1 MTPDPPNREPDPP
14 ADQFTLEEWIA
25 ATQSCCGTDPPD
37 APDELDDPAT
47 ASDS

>member
-25 ATQSCCGTDPPD
+25 ATQSCCGIAPPD
-37 APDELDDPAT
+37 EPDTPPT
-47 ASDS
+47 PSDS